1 MSLTVHRLFS
11 VKDALKKLKKLNQ
24 FQFLLISNLYS
35 YSGILCFQIFLYIL
49 ERSSFDYEQ

>member
-24 FQFLLISNLYS
+24 FQFKFILIFFWYFMLSNFFIY
-35 YSGILCFQIFLYIL
+35 FRKIFI
-49 ERSSFDYEQ
+49 